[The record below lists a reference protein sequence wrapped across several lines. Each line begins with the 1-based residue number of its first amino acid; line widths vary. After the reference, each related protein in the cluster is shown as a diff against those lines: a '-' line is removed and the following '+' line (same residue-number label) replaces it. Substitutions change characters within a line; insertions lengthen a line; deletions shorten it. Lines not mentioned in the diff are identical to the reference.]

1 MASLEQVHK
10 AYQNA
15 KLAGDIEAADRLQA
29 ILYEGMGVSP
39 PKKFEPIPEKSGV
52 IGNTLKGFGA
62 GAVGTLESAALGAAT
77 ILDEEAELKARE
89 KIQSVADKF
98 TPEGGDKDSKAYNVG
113 SGLGSIVGT
122 GAATL
127 VGGAV
132 GGAKGAVAAGTA
144 AGVGVQVGE
153 ASERARA
160 AGATQEQ
167 RNRAITNPM
176 IIGAGLLETIP
187 YLKAVGK
194 FSKPTANKLSKMLG
208 GDKELKGLLDRARS
222 AGTTGGVEAL
232 QELAQNTAQ
241 NLVEQGY
248 NPDRELTEGAA
259 ASAGYGGATGA
270 IYQLL
275 IDVLPGRQRGVT
287 PKRDAPPRTEEDVQD
302 VQEEISEEDIERE
315 QAELFG
321 EDGQGELFPQTTLDR
336 RNAAAR
342 REDEAKLADDAET
355 KEIEAMLAEDERAKK
370 QIDID
375 EVIDKDKKDEA
386 AAEKDA
392 AETEEVEAL
401 LAEDAGVEAEATA
414 EEALKEL
421 PATDRRVQEG
431 REKRTAET
439 RKRILDETLGNVNV
453 NDYADPVKG
462 LTAKFIRTAKAE
474 GITAVEPTQAEIS
487 AIQKEVKE
495 LQKLQQTSGDPLATG
510 DTARGT
516 TTTARPSAR
525 TEPARSR
532 ASVQDDT
539 KDVGRESGVQKPAAV
554 TKPRAGRL
562 ERTSPSPVVPTVGTA
577 ASQPTLMQAVA
588 SARKTKGKR
597 VPLPTT
603 TSPVST
609 NVPAPGPATTTTAP
623 KRATTK
629 PKVKAKA
636 KAKAVPTT
644 TTTTPKPATGP
655 MGAAAQMEEIRKTGY
670 RDEVPD
676 SQNPVTDAD
685 RQAVKASKN
694 RNVAT
699 YLGAAPD
706 PVDGI
711 LDAINDVVLET
722 PTTKVAKD
730 DSLDPDVRKLQ
741 KGRSKDAASDA
752 LKEAKKI
759 MSPEVGKFIDK
770 KLAEKQKE
778 LETKPPISKQ
788 QSDIDLAE
796 QRKNRKRKI
805 EDREA
810 QEEVLNQAQFEKAK
824 KELIKQTGRK
834 TATKKQVVEYMRVT
848 DRFKKFATL
857 PPEPKKS
864 KAQKEVDEVVET
876 LEEIEVYDA
885 INDVAAAELG
895 IDLNIDG
902 LPYIAEDVE
911 ALGIDLSP
919 EITALLK
926 AGNLKEA
933 LVEVAKLKDISPR
946 AKAIAEGLA
955 DYVGDTK
962 VFVNDGRV
970 RNPLSRAFAAE
981 EKRLNEK
988 YGKKGKLRGLFL
1000 DVEGAP
1006 NTIVLAP
1013 SGLTVHTLLH
1023 EMTHAATVKTLENKG
1038 HPVTKQ
1044 LTNLH
1049 KQVKKDLPSVYG
1061 STNVEEFVA
1070 EAFSNPEFQTELASM
1085 YKKDMTLSVW
1095 QRFANAIN
1103 NLVNSLLKKPS
1114 SKLYKGDDAST
1125 SALTKADALILQI
1138 LQPPVDGMGS
1148 GVTLAHMST
1157 KEGVQKV
1164 MGNLGKIGKK
1174 FKPMTKADGSK
1185 FGDSAI
1191 DFITDSPRKFG
1202 NTSIRAC
1209 AYASCS

>member
-1 MASLEQVHK
+1 MASR
-10 AYQNA
+10 A
-15 KLAGDIEAADRLQA
+15 DIEAALKISDRQGDKESSDRLRVALFEMSGAPASSVEEYA
-29 ILYEGMGVSP
+29 IRLRAMR
-39 PKKFEPIPEKSGV
+39 PEESGAL
-52 IGNTLKGFGA
+52 GNLAKGFGA
-62 GAVGTLESAALGAAT
+62 GVVGTIESAALGAAT
-77 ILDEEAELKARE
+77 ILDEEAELEARE
-89 KIQSVADKF
+89 KIQSIADRF
-98 TPEGGDKDSKAYNVG
+98 TPEGGDRDSITYNLG
-113 SGLGSIVGT
+113 SGLGSILGT

-127 VGGAV
+127 AGGALAGPV
-132 GGAKGAVAAGTA
+132 GAITAGTA

-153 ASERARA
+153 ASERARE
-160 AGATQEQ
+160 AGISEEE

-194 FSKPTANKLSKMLG
+194 FSAPTANKLSKMLG

-431 REKRTAET
+431 REKRAAET
-439 RKRILDETLGNVNV
+439 RKRILDQVL
-453 NDYADPVKG
+453 NDSAD
-462 LTAKFIRTAKAE
+462 IRGFANPERAIQARYHRALKAE
-474 GITAVEPTQAEIS
+474 GITKSFPTEAERATIAS
-487 AIQKEVKE
+487 EVKKAK
-495 LQKLQQTSGDPLATG
+495 KLQQTSGDPLATG

-539 KDVGRESGVQKPAAV
+539 KDVGRESGVQKPAA
-554 TKPRAGRL
+554 TTEPRTGRL

-577 ASQPTLMQAVA
+577 AGESSLANAINKAKARFKGVPEAVELG
-588 SARKTKGKR
+588 TP
-597 VPLPTT
+597 VET

-609 NVPAPGPATTTTAP
+609 NVPPPGPATTTTAP

-629 PKVKAKA
+629 PKVKAKP
-636 KAKAVPTT
+636 KVRAKAVAP
-644 TTTTPKPATGP
+644 TTPKPATGP
-655 MGAAAQMEEIRKTGY
+655 MGAAAQMEKNRKTGY
-670 RDEVPD
+670 RDEVFD

-706 PVDGI
+706 PVAGI

-722 PTTKVAKD
+722 QTTKVAKD

-824 KELIKQTGRK
+824 KEL
-834 TATKKQVVEYMRVT
+834 
-848 DRFKKFATL
+848 
-857 PPEPKKS
+857 
-864 KAQKEVDEVVET
+864 
-876 LEEIEVYDA
+876 
-885 INDVAAAELG
+885 N
-895 IDLNIDG
+895 
-902 LPYIAEDVE
+902 
-911 ALGIDLSP
+911 
-919 EITALLK
+919 
-926 AGNLKEA
+926 
-933 LVEVAKLKDISPR
+933 
-946 AKAIAEGLA
+946 
-955 DYVGDTK
+955 
-962 VFVNDGRV
+962 
-970 RNPLSRAFAAE
+970 
-981 EKRLNEK
+981 
-988 YGKKGKLRGLFL
+988 
-1000 DVEGAP
+1000 
-1006 NTIVLAP
+1006 
-1013 SGLTVHTLLH
+1013 
-1023 EMTHAATVKTLENKG
+1023 
-1038 HPVTKQ
+1038 
-1044 LTNLH
+1044 
-1049 KQVKKDLPSVYG
+1049 
-1061 STNVEEFVA
+1061 
-1070 EAFSNPEFQTELASM
+1070 
-1085 YKKDMTLSVW
+1085 
-1095 QRFANAIN
+1095 
-1103 NLVNSLLKKPS
+1103 
-1114 SKLYKGDDAST
+1114 
-1125 SALTKADALILQI
+1125 
-1138 LQPPVDGMGS
+1138 
-1148 GVTLAHMST
+1148 
-1157 KEGVQKV
+1157 
-1164 MGNLGKIGKK
+1164 
-1174 FKPMTKADGSK
+1174 
-1185 FGDSAI
+1185 
-1191 DFITDSPRKFG
+1191 
-1202 NTSIRAC
+1202 
-1209 AYASCS
+1209 